1 MRIHVRVGRH
11 DSVVAFQD
19 SVPRALASL
28 VASRGVRGAASL
40 VPPQASSLR
49 AVILRR
55 GDVRMEPGHVQGHYA
70 CLERAT
76 DLMRVSMMLATIQI
90 TTAHR

>member
-40 VPPQASSLR
+40 VRLQVNSR
-49 AVILRR
+49 RTVTLRR
-55 GDVRMEPGHVQGHYA
+55 DDARMELERVQGHSAYQ
-70 CLERAT
+70 ERVT
-76 DLMRVSMMLATIQI
+76 DLMRALMTLATIQI

>member
-1 MRIHVRVGRH
+1 MRIHDRVGRH

-19 SVPRALASL
+19 SVPRGLDSL
-28 VASRGVRGAASL
+28 VASRGERGAASL
-40 VPPQASSLR
+40 VPPQASSRR

-55 GDVRMEPGHVQGHYA
+55 GDARMEQGHVQGHSA
-70 CLERAT
+70 CQERVM
-76 DLMRVSMMLATIQI
+76 DLMRVSMMLATIQT

>member
-11 DSVVAFQD
+11 DSVAVFQD
-19 SVPRALASL
+19 SVPRAPASP
-28 VASRGVRGAASL
+28 VANRGVRGAASL
-40 VPPQASSLR
+40 VPPQASSRR

-55 GDVRMEPGHVQGHYA
+55 GDARMELGHVQGHSA
-70 CLERAT
+70 CQERVM

>member
-1 MRIHVRVGRH
+1 MRIHARVGRH

-28 VASRGVRGAASL
+28 AASRGVRGAASL
-40 VPPQASSLR
+40 VRLQVNSRR
-49 AVILRR
+49 AATLRR
-55 GDVRMEPGHVQGHYA
+55 GDARMALERVQGHSA
-70 CLERAT
+70 SQERAT
-76 DLMRVSMMLATIQI
+76 DLMRVSMTLATIQT

>member
-1 MRIHVRVGRH
+1 MRIHARVGRH

-28 VASRGVRGAASL
+28 VASRGVRGTASL
-40 VPPQASSLR
+40 VRLQVNSR
-49 AVILRR
+49 RTVTLRR
-55 GDVRMEPGHVQGHYA
+55 DDARMELGRVQGHSAYQ
-70 CLERAT
+70 ERVT
-76 DLMRVSMMLATIQI
+76 DLMRALMTLATIQI

>member
-1 MRIHVRVGRH
+1 MKIHARVGRH

-19 SVPRALASL
+19 SVPRGLDSL
-28 VASRGVRGAASL
+28 VASLGERGAASP
-40 VPPQASSLR
+40 VRPQASSRR
-49 AVILRR
+49 AVTLRR
-55 GDVRMEPGHVQGHYA
+55 GDARMELGHVQGHSA
-70 CLERAT
+70 CQERVM

>member
-1 MRIHVRVGRH
+1 MKIHARVGPH

-40 VPPQASSLR
+40 VLRRASSRR
-49 AVILRR
+49 AVTLRR
-55 GDVRMEPGHVQGHYA
+55 GDARMEQVHVQGHSA
-70 CLERAT
+70 CQERVM

-90 TTAHR
+90 MTAHR

>member
-19 SVPRALASL
+19 SVPRGLDSL
-28 VASRGVRGAASL
+28 VASRGARGAASL
-40 VPPQASSLR
+40 VRLQVNSRR
-49 AVILRR
+49 AVTLRR
-55 GDVRMEPGHVQGHYA
+55 GDARMEPGRVQGHSV
-70 CLERAT
+70 CQERVT
-76 DLMRVSMMLATIQI
+76 DLMRALMTLATIQT